1 MYCRLKAAGR
11 QLEDHY
17 TVQLM
22 VPGSYRILRE
32 AEEVSLSGL
41 NDITSLPLPILWLA

>member
-1 MYCRLKAAGR
+1 MYYRLKVAGR

-22 VPGSYRILRE
+22 VSGSYRILRE
-32 AEEVSLSGL
+32 AEGVSLLGL
-41 NDITSLPLPILWLA
+41 NEITSLLLPILWLA